1 MSGHSHWKTIKAKKG
16 SEDARKSKLFSKYS
30 RLISVAARGGS
41 ANPEENFKLKQAI
54 DQAREVDMPSDTIVR
69 AIKKGTGELEGIEL
83 QEITLE
89 AYGPAKTAVVVE
101 GITDNK
107 NRTIAEVKQILSKN
121 GGKLA
126 EPGSVK
132 YLFNRKGILT
142 IDIDEQSEHFKNKD
156 ELELGVIDAGAED
169 VDLGEGIVE
178 VYTQVEDFKA
188 VQEALAAASY
198 KIANAQLSWL
208 PQTTM
213 SLDAS
218 ETIKTMKL
226 LEALEE
232 LDDVQE
238 VFSNLDIADDII
250 AEYEAQAA

>member
-169 VDLGEGIVE
+169 VDWNEE
-178 VYTQVEDFKA
+178 FMDVYVDIINLEKTKKALETKGVKIKSATCGWQAKNEISVSEHEKEQV
-188 VQEALAAASY
+188 
-198 KIANAQLSWL
+198 
-208 PQTTM
+208 
-213 SLDAS
+213 
-218 ETIKTMKL
+218 MKL
-226 LEALEE
+226 FSALDES
-232 LDDVQE
+232 DDVQE
-238 VFSNLDIADDII
+238 IYVNLNV
-250 AEYEAQAA
+250 